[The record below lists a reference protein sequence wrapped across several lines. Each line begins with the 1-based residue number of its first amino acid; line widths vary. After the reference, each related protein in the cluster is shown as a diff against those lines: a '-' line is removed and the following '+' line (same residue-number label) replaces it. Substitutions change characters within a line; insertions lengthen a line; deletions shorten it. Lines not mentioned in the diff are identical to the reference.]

1 MEDLLFIKGRFKND
15 VRLNV
20 EKLISAAYIQEGRER
35 EIKTRVSSSTPC
47 SAHLTPR
54 INGNAKNLLVRST
67 GDSQI
72 QGLLL
77 VTLISTRSAGIREEI
92 DWCQLFLSSSLFYV
106 RIKRCYSKK
115 ENFTQTSYCY
125 FIYFSSLNL
134 NNLSFRLNF
143 IKDFILLSI
152 NRKTRSM
159 YFYPNG
165 YFLPVLTML

>member
-1 MEDLLFIKGRFKND
+1 MLHKLPLNSIHLGSQLGIFRFLRRGMCDMEDLLFIKGRFKND

-20 EKLISAAYIQEGRER
+20 EKLISVYIQEGRER

-92 DWCQLFLSSSLFYV
+92 DWCQLFFSSSLFYV
-106 RIKRCYSKK
+106 RIKRCYSKNEERK
-115 ENFTQTSYCY
+115 FLPKLRIVISYI
-125 FIYFSSLNL
+125 FH
-134 NNLSFRLNF
+134 
-143 IKDFILLSI
+143 LSI
-152 NRKTRSM
+152 SIIFR
-159 YFYPNG
+159 FG
-165 YFLPVLTML
+165 